1 MKVTRTRLAAVGLI
15 AAAAIAG
22 SLLGARDVIAVPSP
36 SSVLVANG
44 ADQPVPTSI
53 TGTPTVNVG
62 GTVTVQPAR
71 EPFQQLVAATSGGS
85 EACHTIDVP
94 AGKRLALE
102 SLSID
107 ADGSIEPF
115 VYIRIDASAGG
126 STSFVRAVEVDLR
139 PSITDWAGVA
149 NVLLHTGTPAPGVR
163 TYTIHVCVAPGPDHG
178 RLGMF
183 RADAAYRWW
192 SEATLVR
199 RRHRDLEHGAS
210 R

>member
-1 MKVTRTRLAAVGLI
+1 M
-15 AAAAIAG
+15 
-22 SLLGARDVIAVPSP
+22 
-36 SSVLVANG
+36 LVANG

-85 EACHTIDVP
+85 EACDTIDVP

>member
-53 TGTPTVNVG
+53 TGTL
-62 GTVTVQPAR
+62 TVQPAR

-85 EACHTIDVP
+85 EACDTIDVP

-163 TYTIHVCVAPGPDHG
+163 TYTIHVCVAPGAG
-178 RLGMF
+178 ATSG
-183 RADAAYRWW
+183 AYR
-192 SEATLVR
+192 
-199 RRHRDLEHGAS
+199 GFAS
-210 R
+210 GWIEGV